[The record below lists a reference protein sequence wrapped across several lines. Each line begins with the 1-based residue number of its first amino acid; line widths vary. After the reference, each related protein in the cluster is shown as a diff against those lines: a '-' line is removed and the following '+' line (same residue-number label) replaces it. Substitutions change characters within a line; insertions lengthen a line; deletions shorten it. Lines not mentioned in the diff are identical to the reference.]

1 MYIFCFYDDCTL
13 ISIYNYDKKAL
24 GILHTDWKGTLEDII
39 NESVDILVERIN
51 SKLKGLIYVNRI

>member
-39 NESVDILVERIN
+39 NEHQGQCSTRIF
-51 SKLKGLIYVNRI
+51 SLWISPVVHS